1 MRSTF
6 RSFQF
11 LNYRLWFVGA
21 LVSNIGTWMQRTA
34 QDWLVYN
41 ELTHQ
46 DASAMGVVMALQFG
60 PQLVLAPVAGL
71 LADRMNRRHL
81 LVATQTAMAL
91 LAVGLGALV
100 ISGSAQLWQV
110 YAFALALGV
119 VATVD
124 GPARQTVV
132 SELVRDEF
140 VPNAVALNSMS
151 FNVARMIGPAVAGVL
166 VAVIGSGWVFLLN
179 ALSFAV
185 MIAAIRVL
193 RTDQLRVL
201 PRAVAGRGLI
211 REGFRYVR
219 GRPDIIAVL
228 VAIFLIGTF
237 GMNFA
242 VFIAAMARTQF
253 GLDADGFGV
262 LSSVMAIGSVAG
274 TLASARRERPRLRF
288 IFGAGGLFGLTC
300 VLAALSPTP
309 VLFGGALILCGLT
322 ALTVMTSANAYVQTS
337 TEPVMRGRVMA
348 LYFAI
353 FMGGTPVGA
362 PVVGWIS
369 DRFGPPWALSAA
381 AASGV
386 AAALVGLIWYWR
398 SQHLRIAFDRTSRFR
413 VSLHR

>member
-46 DASAMGVVMALQFG
+46 DAAAMGVVMALQFG

-91 LAVGLGALV
+91 LAVGLGVLV

-110 YAFALALGV
+110 YAFALALGI

-151 FNVARMIGPAVAGVL
+151 FNVARMIGPAVAGIL

-253 GLDADGFGV
+253 GLDAGGFGV

-353 FMGGTPVGA
+353 FMGGTPIGA

-386 AAALVGLIWYWR
+386 GAALVGLVWYWR
-398 SQHLRIAFDRTSRFR
+398 SQHLRIAFDRTSRFH

>member
-6 RSFQF
+6 RSLQF
-11 LNYRLWFVGA
+11 LNFRLWCIGA

-46 DASAMGVVMALQFG
+46 DATAMGIVMALQFG
-60 PQLVLAPVAGL
+60 PQLLLAPVSGV

-81 LVATQTAMAL
+81 LIGTQAAMAV
-91 LAVGLGALV
+91 LAVGLGTMV
-100 ISGSAQLWQV
+100 ITGTADLWHV
-110 YAFALALGV
+110 YAFALGLGI
-119 VATVD
+119 VATLD

-151 FNVARMIGPAVAGVL
+151 FNVARMIGPAVAGLL
-166 VAVIGSGWVFLLN
+166 VAAIGSGWVFLLN
-179 ALSFAV
+179 AISFAV
-185 MIAAIRVL
+185 MIGAILAL

-201 PRAVAGRGLI
+201 PRAKAGRGLI

-219 GRPDIIAVL
+219 GRGDIIAVL
-228 VAIFLIGTF
+228 TAIFLIGTF
-237 GMNFA
+237 GLNFA
-242 VFIAAMARTQF
+242 VFIAGMARTQF
-253 GLDADGFGV
+253 GLQADGFGV
-262 LSSVMAIGSVAG
+262 LSSVMAIGSVVG

-288 IFGAGGLFGLTC
+288 IFGAGGLFGVAC
-300 VLAALSPTP
+300 VLAALAPNP

-322 ALTVMTSANAYVQTS
+322 ALTVMTSANAYVQTT
-337 TEPVMRGRVMA
+337 TEPALRGRVMA

-353 FMGGTPVGA
+353 FMGGTPLGA

-369 DRFGPPWALSAA
+369 DSFGPPWALVAG

-386 AAALVGLIWYWR
+386 GAAVVGLVWYWR
-398 SQHLRIAFDRTSRFR
+398 SQHLRLAFDRTSRFH
-413 VSLHR
+413 VTIHG